1 MMTFAL
7 AALIL
12 IMIPGPDQALI
23 TKSALTGG
31 RTAGLMTMF
40 GGALGLTVHATAA
53 TAGLSAVLLASAT
66 AFTAM
71 KIVGGLYLVWMGLQT
86 LRAAIAA
93 RGKTAR
99 GMGVDGRTERR
110 QLRRAVALRQGFL
123 SNALNPKVALFF
135 VTFLPQFLDPHG
147 PAPWAQAL
155 LLSLIFAVLY
165 VGWFGLYVAAVD
177 RLGRFLR
184 RPAVK
189 ARIEK
194 VTGLLLIAFAIRLAT
209 AHSG

>member
-1 MMTFAL
+1 MITFAL
-7 AALIL
+7 AALVL

-31 RTAGLMTMF
+31 RAAGLMTML

-71 KIVGGLYLVWMGLQT
+71 KIVGAAYLIWMGLQT
-86 LRAAIAA
+86 LRAAVSSRRETP
-93 RGKTAR
+93 RGD
-99 GMGVDGRTERR
+99 GVAPAEQRK
-110 QLRRAVALRQGFL
+110 LRRAAALRQGFL

-135 VTFLPQFLDPHG
+135 VTFLPQFLDTG
-147 PAPWAQAL
+147 GAAPWAQAL

-165 VGWFGLYVAAVD
+165 VGWFGLYVSAVD

-194 VTGLLLIAFAIRLAT
+194 VTGLLLIAFAIRLTT
-209 AHSG
+209 AHHG